1 MITLAKQKHS
11 DEIQLYKLFKEAF
24 DGEATVYNSIYYYD
38 ADDSSTKREVDMLVI
53 YNNLIIVLGLNGQSG
68 CNNKHANRSLRHN
81 FKQMIGFINSIYKNG
96 GVFYTTGS
104 KDSKQRL
111 RGVAHIFMISV
122 VCNSCKSLTEN
133 ECEASSFSTTY
144 TMTKDDMPYLY
155 PITFT
160 YSSLAYI
167 IKACCD
173 HNLGVES
180 FINYL
185 FDLSISKRYTL

>member
-1 MITLAKQKHS
+1 MAKQKHS